1 MNYEFITVDRDGPI
15 TTITLNRPQSRNALH
30 PPAHW
35 ECHHAL
41 DAFEADSDQWVAIIT
56 GAGDQSFCAGN
67 DLKFQASGVT
77 PVLPSSG
84 FAGLTARTNNVKPVI
99 AAVNGYAL
107 GGGFEIALACDILLA
122 AETASFSL
130 PEARIGMAALAGG
143 LHRLPRAIGPRRAM
157 QMIMTCERVSA
168 QQGLELGFVNDVIGE
183 EGVLPAAKRWARE
196 ICKASPLAIQAAKQ
210 AMQHGLDRPIADAM
224 IAQWGCQAMRDL
236 RTSQDWVE
244 GPRAFAEKRAPVWT
258 GR

>member
-1 MNYEFITVDRDGPI
+1 MAYEFITVERDGPV
-15 TTITLNRPQSRNALH
+15 TILTFNRPQARNALH

-35 ECHHAL
+35 ECHEAL
-41 DAFEADSDQWVAIIT
+41 NAFEADPDQWVAIIT
-56 GAGDQSFCAGN
+56 GAGEQSFCAGN
-67 DLKFQASGVT
+67 DLKFQASGVV
-77 PVLPSSG
+77 PVLPPTG
-84 FAGLTARTNNVKPVI
+84 FGGLTSRFSMVKPVI

-107 GGGFEIALACDILLA
+107 GGGFEIALACDVLLA
-122 AETASFSL
+122 AETATFSL

-168 QQGLELGFVNDVIGE
+168 QQGLDLGFVTEVISE
-183 EGVLPAAKRWARE
+183 EGVLSAAKRWAAE
-196 ICKASPLAIQAAKQ
+196 ICKASPLAIQAAKE

-224 IAQWGCQAMRDL
+224 VAQWGCQAMRVL
-236 RTSQDWVE
+236 RTSEDWLE
-244 GPRAFAEKRAPVWT
+244 GPRAFAEKRAPVWK